1 MTTLYVTQQGASIR
15 RVSQR
20 IQVCRAGQVLET
32 ARLRDLERLVLLG
45 NIDLTAAALS
55 ALLDAGIETVLLSYG
70 GRFRGRLT
78 PAESKNVFLRRTQ
91 FQRYEDGLFRLEVAR
106 VL

>member
-32 ARLRDLERLVLLG
+32 ARIRDMERLVLLG
-45 NIDLTAAALS
+45 NIDLTAAALTAPRRGVRS
-55 ALLDAGIETVLLSYG
+55 LMTSLS
-70 GRFRGRLT
+70 LTAIPAATPT
-78 PAESKNVFLRRTQ
+78 PALMYRA
-91 FQRYEDGLFRLEVAR
+91 GC
-106 VL
+106 